1 MKLKC
6 MNKILQ
12 NCKAI
17 LPYFPRIDLEY
28 NGIVNQEI
36 LLLATVP
43 RQIQKCCW
51 NARGNIYG

>member
-1 MKLKC
+1 MKLKYR
-6 MNKILQ
+6 NKILQ

-17 LPYFPRIDLEY
+17 LPYIPRIDLEY
-28 NGIVNQEI
+28 NGIVKQEI

-43 RQIQKCCW
+43 REIQMSCW